1 MAVKPDADGEPVSG
15 EVHDTKSL
23 RTLERRPLY
32 RQVQEAIKKY
42 IITNRLEAGDA
53 LPPEGELATQLGI
66 SRNSVREGVKAL
78 QVLGVVDSRVGSGM
92 FVRPF
97 SFDPIFENLPYS
109 LIVDLGMV
117 EDMLELRRVLDLGIA
132 ADLIEAVT
140 PVQLASLTAILDDWS
155 ASDAYR
161 PALDQ
166 AFHQRLYGILDNV
179 LIRRLGD
186 VFWQTYRQ
194 VAAPH
199 DENPVDSKATLRLH
213 ENIVAALA
221 AGDVDLLRSAID
233 DHYPGIWRDL
243 IHH

>member
-1 MAVKPDADGEPVSG
+1 MAVKPDTEGAQRTSPRSSPACTAVSG
-15 EVHDTKSL
+15 DVQHTPSL

-32 RQVQEAIKKY
+32 RQVQEAIKEY

-97 SFDPIFENLPYS
+97 SFDPIFENLPDS

-117 EDMLELRRVLDLGIA
+117 EDMLEQRRVLDLGIA

-140 PVQLASLTAILDDWS
+140 PAQLP
-155 ASDAYR
+155 R
-161 PALDQ
+161 
-166 AFHQRLYGILDNV
+166 
-179 LIRRLGD
+179 
-186 VFWQTYRQ
+186 
-194 VAAPH
+194 
-199 DENPVDSKATLRLH
+199 
-213 ENIVAALA
+213 
-221 AGDVDLLRSAID
+221 
-233 DHYPGIWRDL
+233 
-243 IHH
+243 